1 MRFKQRSLLIYL
13 YSERY
18 SGHHVGHGMEE
29 ETAEAEKSVEDYY
42 SGLRKQ
48 HCTMVLG
55 VGVGNKN
62 IQESNHLLSCPKP
75 DF

>member
-1 MRFKQRSLLIYL
+1 
-13 YSERY
+13 
-18 SGHHVGHGMEE
+18 MEE

-55 VGVGNKN
+55 VRVGNKN
-62 IQESNHLLSCPKP
+62 IQESNHPFSCPKP

>member
-1 MRFKQRSLLIYL
+1 
-13 YSERY
+13 
-18 SGHHVGHGMEE
+18 MEK